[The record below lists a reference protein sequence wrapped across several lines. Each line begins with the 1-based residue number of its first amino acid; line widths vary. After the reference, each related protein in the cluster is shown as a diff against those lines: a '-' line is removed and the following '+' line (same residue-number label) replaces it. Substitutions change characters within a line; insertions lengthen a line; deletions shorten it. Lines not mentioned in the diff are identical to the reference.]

1 MNKITFRQHKKFFSK
16 KKEQDYAS
24 FVLKFGTKKKIFY
37 NYANNLCL

>member
-1 MNKITFRQHKKFFSK
+1 MKSRFVSVKKIFLAKKGK
-16 KKEQDYAS
+16 NYAS